1 MPNYLYKIIF
11 SDGSPDFFGGE
22 SIHNSKWLE
31 IPDDRLIAR
40 LEYFFGTG
48 EGLILEGF
56 ESYLCFVE
64 AETTIA
70 RPVGNCPKCNSK
82 GKISKR
88 ITKYT
93 NNETKQELI
102 ARCTKCDWIGNIQD
116 LKYLIVPTGDKY
128 IYIMGLQ
135 NGMVT
140 SYRVALNGKD
150 GEDKYQ
156 IGDITKRVLPL
167 GQEHRGR
174 ATNNLL
180 WKKGTK

>member
-1 MPNYLYKIIF
+1 MPIYKIIF
-11 SDGSPDFFGGE
+11 SDGSPDFFGG
-22 SIHNSKWLE
+22 SNIHDSKWLL
-31 IPDDRLIAR
+31 IPNKAVKR
-40 LEYFFGTG
+40 LEYFFGTR
-48 EGLILEGF
+48 EGIILEGF

-93 NNETKQELI
+93 NNEIKQEFI
-102 ARCTKCDWIGNIQD
+102 ARCTKCDWVGNIQD
-116 LKYLIVPTGDKY
+116 FKYLIVPTGDKY
-128 IYIMGLQ
+128 IYIMGLK

-140 SYRVALNGKD
+140 SYRLSLLGKD
-150 GEDKYQ
+150 GEDKYK

-167 GQEHRGR
+167 GQEFRGR
-174 ATNNLL
+174 ETNRAL
-180 WKKGTK
+180 WKMGVK

>member
-1 MPNYLYKIIF
+1 MLYKVIF
-11 SDGSPDFFGGE
+11 IDGTFFNGGE
-22 SIHNSKWLE
+22 TLKNSKWLE
-31 IPDDRLIAR
+31 IPDMPITRV
-40 LEYFFGTG
+40 EYFLCFG
-48 EGLILEGF
+48 EGIILEGF

-64 AETTIA
+64 ADTKIA
-70 RPVGNCPKCNSK
+70 GPVGNCPKCNSK

-93 NNETKQELI
+93 NNDIKQEFI

-128 IYIMGLQ
+128 IYIMGLK

-140 SYRVALNGKD
+140 SYRLSLVGKD
-150 GEDKYQ
+150 GEDKYK

-174 ATNNLL
+174 PTNRAL
-180 WKKGTK
+180 WKMGVK

>member
-1 MPNYLYKIIF
+1 MPNSLYIIYF
-11 SDGSPDFFGGE
+11 TDGSTYEGGN
-22 SIHNSKWLE
+22 SIHSSKWGL
-31 IPDDRLIAR
+31 IPNKAIKR
-40 LEYFFGTG
+40 LEYFFNSG

-64 AETTIA
+64 AETTVS

-93 NNETKQELI
+93 NDEIKQELI
-102 ARCTKCDWIGNIQD
+102 ARCTRCDWIGNIQD

-128 IYIMGLQ
+128 IYIMGLK

-140 SYRVALNGKD
+140 SYRLSLVGKD

-156 IGDITKRVLPL
+156 IGDITKRILPL
-167 GQEHRGR
+167 GQEYRGR
-174 ATNNLL
+174 ATNQNL
-180 WKKGTK
+180 WKKGIK

>member
-11 SDGSPDFFGGE
+11 SYGTPDFLGGPN
-22 SIHNSKWLE
+22 IHSSRWLE
-31 IPDDRLIAR
+31 IPDRPIAR
-40 LEYFFGTG
+40 LEYFLSDG
-48 EGLILEGF
+48 EWIILEGF

-64 AETTIA
+64 AETTFA

-93 NNETKQELI
+93 NDEIKQEFI
-102 ARCTKCDWIGNIQD
+102 ARCTKCDWVGNIQD
-116 LKYLIVPTGDKY
+116 LEYLIVPTGDKY
-128 IYIMGLQ
+128 IYIMGLK

-140 SYRVALNGKD
+140 SYRLSLVGKD
-150 GEDKYQ
+150 GEDKYK

-167 GQEHRGR
+167 GQEHLGR
-174 ATNNLL
+174 PTNNLL
-180 WKKGTK
+180 WKKGIK

>member
-1 MPNYLYKIIF
+1 MPIF
-11 SDGSPDFFGGE
+11 RIVFQDSSVFFGGN
-22 SIHNSKWLE
+22 SIQKSLWLE
-31 IPDDRLIAR
+31 IPDKPIAR
-40 LEYFFGTG
+40 LEYFIFNG
-48 EGLILEGF
+48 EGIILEGF

-64 AETTIA
+64 AGA
-70 RPVGNCPKCNSK
+70 LVSRPVGNCPICNSK
-82 GKISKR
+82 GKISKK

-102 ARCTKCDWIGNIQD
+102 ARCTKCSWVGSIKD
-116 LKYLIVPTGDKY
+116 LKYICESKKDNY
-128 IYIMGLQ
+128 IYIMGLK

-167 GQEHRGR
+167 GQEYRGR
-174 ATNNLL
+174 ETNINL
-180 WKKGTK
+180 WKMGIK